1 MREPCCAAHAFSGC
15 CEGIECRTASR
26 RKEERQKLA
35 RLIAKRNAATFQMM
49 VSVAVCFGLFAFSF
63 IHFAVPDAKRQ
74 ALRNQENV
82 HVVSR

>member
-1 MREPCCAAHAFSGC
+1 MRDCCPANQFSGC
-15 CEGIECRTASR
+15 CEGIECRTASC
-26 RKEERQKLA
+26 RKEESQKLA
-35 RLIAKRNAATFQMM
+35 RIIAKRNADTALMM

-63 IHFAVPDAKRQ
+63 FHFAVPDAKRQ